1 MAEVLIIQ
9 SNGYLNSLVTA
20 LFTALQL
27 KGLGV
32 DVAVVFDQ
40 AAVAALAQRKFDVA
54 PPLAKYATTIMAN
67 VKKMGYSV
75 DAMDYV
81 KQCKAAGVPMYA
93 CEAWCEF
100 LGVRGKLPPEIEVK
114 GTAWDMKLVAE
125 SKRIIGGP

>member
-67 VKKMGYSV
+67 VKKAGYSV
-75 DAMDYV
+75 DAMDSV
-81 KQCKAAGVPMYA
+81 RQCKAAGVPMYA

-100 LGVRGKLPPEIEVK
+100 LGVGGKLPPEIEVK
-114 GTAWDMKLVAE
+114 GIPFDMKLVAE
-125 SKRIIGGP
+125 AKKVIGGP

>member
-1 MAEVLIIQ
+1 MAEVLIWQ
-9 SNGYLNSLVTA
+9 SNGYLNSIVTA
-20 LFTALQL
+20 LFTAVQL

-40 AAVAALAQRKFDVA
+40 AAVAALAQQKFDVA

-67 VKKMGYSV
+67 VKNMGYPPDV
-75 DAMDYV
+75 MDYV

-93 CEAWCEF
+93 CEAWRDF

-114 GTAWDMKLVAE
+114 GIPFDMKLVAE
-125 SKRIIGGP
+125 AKKVIGGP

>member
-9 SNGYLNSLVTA
+9 CNGYLNSLVTG
-20 LFTALQL
+20 LFYALQL

-114 GTAWDMKLVAE
+114 GIAWDMKLVAE
-125 SKRIIGGP
+125 SKRIIGGL